1 MEPVEGKGRRSH
13 LRCRITRETPSNLI
27 TKTWEPRLLLGRGG
41 RSTLVDKAGV
51 GTMSQLK
58 IRIETDEYIYE
69 EYIEA

>member
-1 MEPVEGKGRRSH
+1 MSDNAELTLKLHNQIVEGT
-13 LRCRITRETPSNLI
+13 LA
-27 TKTWEPRLLLGRGG
+27 LGRGG
-41 RSTLVDKAGV
+41 RSTSVDKAGV